1 MRSFAARDYGASVLQ
16 ARPCELAY
24 RYISASNVIK
34 VSNSD
39 VKVSF
44 KVNNRVTCFKGLCR
58 TTALFGDS
66 SKYTEKN
73 SVAKLRPH
81 RCRHDL

>member
-44 KVNNRVTCFKGLCR
+44 KVNDRVTSF
-58 TTALFGDS
+58 
-66 SKYTEKN
+66 
-73 SVAKLRPH
+73 
-81 RCRHDL
+81 